1 MSQQKRDGNGI
12 KKRVEKPQKEDVSA
26 NAKKE
31 PEKVEVVEKEQVSE
45 NNEVKSPAKKKKEEK
60 REELTGEERTEG
72 KTVEKQKGKK
82 EKNQEKKIKKTSE
95 EVGSDA
101 RDSLSSFYNKLPMEV
116 LEEIKTEAQNDKSIK
131 ALIQIRKKMYNAY
144 GEDSDEYR
152 SADKKARDAWMAFL
166 KRKIEERNIKP
177 QDSKSGNAEPV
188 EETTTSNNSVRKT
201 TKKKPKSSVVK
212 MAEGNEDKTEESST
226 TKTKTPKKNTKPV
239 NYADFDSID
248 EKIGVIGKGIYQDK
262 SIFDLIGEGYVVKP
276 VTNKG
281 KQDYLLGFPDDNS
294 RYGVRMTQEQQPI
307 ILSDLFSKRA
317 GGDSSDE
324 KSFKTFVTTMK
335 NKIKEYQNTL

>member
-1 MSQQKRDGNGI
+1 
-12 KKRVEKPQKEDVSA
+12 
-26 NAKKE
+26 
-31 PEKVEVVEKEQVSE
+31 
-45 NNEVKSPAKKKKEEK
+45 
-60 REELTGEERTEG
+60 
-72 KTVEKQKGKK
+72 
-82 EKNQEKKIKKTSE
+82 
-95 EVGSDA
+95 
-101 RDSLSSFYNKLPMEV
+101 
-116 LEEIKTEAQNDKSIK
+116 
-131 ALIQIRKKMYNAY
+131 
-144 GEDSDEYR
+144 
-152 SADKKARDAWMAFL
+152 
-166 KRKIEERNIKP
+166 
-177 QDSKSGNAEPV
+177 
-188 EETTTSNNSVRKT
+188 
-201 TKKKPKSSVVK
+201 

-226 TKTKTPKKNTKPV
+226 TKAKPPKKNTKPV
-239 NYADFDSID
+239 NYADFNSID

-262 SIFDLIGEGYVVKP
+262 SIFDLISEGYVVKP